1 MDVKTLHNKSVKEL
15 HQLLAEKR
23 AEVQSSTFKVGSGQ
37 LKQVHQIAV
46 AKKDIAQILTV
57 MNAVRRTGAKS

>member
-1 MDVKTLHNKSVKEL
+1 MDIKSLHNKSVKEL
-15 HQLLAEKR
+15 HQILAEKR

-46 AKKDIAQILTV
+46 LKKDIAQILTV

>member
-37 LKQVHQIAV
+37 LKQVHQIALL
-46 AKKDIAQILTV
+46 KKDIAQILTV